1 MKGLIEIS
9 LRHLKKSIFCLLQ
22 KTYHLYQC
30 CFYLSFKE
38 DTVTMKMEPEIN
50 VNIMTLKIKEI
61 LLQDQQF
68 RGDLSTEPAINSDDC

>member
-1 MKGLIEIS
+1 
-9 LRHLKKSIFCLLQ
+9 
-22 KTYHLYQC
+22 
-30 CFYLSFKE
+30 
-38 DTVTMKMEPEIN
+38 MKMEPEIN